1 MNRYEFELEHDNG
14 QAKII
19 IIARN
24 IQSAVAQVM
33 NAEGCPE
40 SAIVS
45 VKIKP
50 IKK

>member
-14 QAKII
+14 EAKVI

-24 IQSAVAQVM
+24 IQSAVAQVI

-40 SAIVS
+40 SAIKGIKV
-45 VKIKP
+45 KP